1 MELKPGDVIITG
13 RPAGVGAI
21 VAADK
26 VAGGID
32 GLGEIDIAV
41 GQPIVR
47 RPGAAA
53 RDWLGDSQQIPF
65 ALCGE
70 DPSASDNLPPS
81 RHRPML
87 HHIACDFP
95 CVAGVPG

>member
-1 MELKPGDVIITG
+1 MSRSMELKPGDVIITG

-47 RPGAAA
+47 RPGGAA
-53 RDWLGDSQQIPF
+53 RDWLGQSANSFRSLRGRPI
-65 ALCGE
+65 GE
-70 DPSASDNLPPS
+70 
-81 RHRPML
+81 R
-87 HHIACDFP
+87 
-95 CVAGVPG
+95 